1 LENWVVMLATMI
13 LFPAVAGAQVQTGAT
28 LPPLLIPLEP
38 PEALPA
44 SGTEGGYFF
53 NLRPLGADF
62 GQTLADH
69 GVYLVA
75 RNLSQELGMVSG
87 GEKRG
92 WSFEGFTQLGVNLD
106 MARIAGIPGGVV
118 HFLLDDLQGQPNYA
132 YSGSAYFNNR
142 TWAGD
147 GPALR
152 VQEFF
157 YEQNLLDDRLKLRL
171 GLLSAYTQF
180 DGSELY
186 CTFMTTLCRTAAGY
200 TFDRG
205 YPPYLASSWGAIA
218 QIRISGPF
226 YTNIGIYE
234 DEPTAVTTNHGD
246 FPGPDWGLNY
256 ANGATIPVQFGY
268 RTTIENDPYPRA
280 FSVGG
285 LYNTG
290 SYADPLLNIDS
301 RNRILYG
308 GTARTD
314 VGASLFYLQAQ
325 QMVYRPDSSDRGLT
339 VFGGTDWAT
348 SGQPDVERMFFV
360 GTYYK
365 GIFAQRPNDTL
376 SIAIAHVDVNPRI
389 AERVNSLL
397 AESGGGRVI
406 GSEMSYE
413 VNYGFAIAPG
423 MSFKPFAEYVTN
435 PDQADATKPSATVKH
450 ALFVG
455 ALFEVDFVH
464 LFGLPTMGR

>member
-1 LENWVVMLATMI
+1 MLATMI

-106 MARIAGIPGGVV
+106 MARIAGIPGGGV

-132 YSGSAYFNNR
+132 YSGSVFFNNR
-142 TWAGD
+142 TWGGD

-157 YEQNLLDDRLKLRL
+157 YEQNLLEDRLKLRL

-205 YPPYLASSWGAIA
+205 YPPY
-218 QIRISGPF
+218 
-226 YTNIGIYE
+226 
-234 DEPTAVTTNHGD
+234 
-246 FPGPDWGLNY
+246 
-256 ANGATIPVQFGY
+256 
-268 RTTIENDPYPRA
+268 
-280 FSVGG
+280 
-285 LYNTG
+285 
-290 SYADPLLNIDS
+290 
-301 RNRILYG
+301 
-308 GTARTD
+308 
-314 VGASLFYLQAQ
+314 
-325 QMVYRPDSSDRGLT
+325 
-339 VFGGTDWAT
+339 
-348 SGQPDVERMFFV
+348 
-360 GTYYK
+360 
-365 GIFAQRPNDTL
+365 
-376 SIAIAHVDVNPRI
+376 
-389 AERVNSLL
+389 
-397 AESGGGRVI
+397 
-406 GSEMSYE
+406 
-413 VNYGFAIAPG
+413 
-423 MSFKPFAEYVTN
+423 
-435 PDQADATKPSATVKH
+435 
-450 ALFVG
+450 ALK
-455 ALFEVDFVH
+455 
-464 LFGLPTMGR
+464 